1 MSEKGRGGV
10 VIISGP
16 SGAGKSTIVRR
27 LLAECSLPLVRSVSA
42 TTRAPR
48 PGEVDGNDYHFLS
61 DERFQ
66 ELRRQDALLE
76 CKEVFRQGFWYGT
89 LRGEVSSGLSAGK
102 WVVLE
107 IDVEGM
113 QAVVEQFPQA
123 VTIFLRPS
131 TPEELERRLR
141 GRGTESEEAI
151 RRRLEV
157 ARRELA
163 FADQYRHQ
171 VMNDSADEAVA
182 EICEILRSRG
192 E

>member
-1 MSEKGRGGV
+1 
-10 VIISGP
+10 
-16 SGAGKSTIVRR
+16 
-27 LLAECSLPLVRSVSA
+27 
-42 TTRAPR
+42 
-48 PGEVDGNDYHFLS
+48 VDGRDYRFLS

-89 LRGEVSSGLSAGK
+89 LREEVSSGLSAGK

-113 QAVVEQFPQA
+113 QAVVEQHPDA

-131 TPEELERRLR
+131 TLDELERRLR

-157 ARRELA
+157 ARRELD
-163 FADQYRHQ
+163 FADRYRHQ
-171 VMNDSADEAVA
+171 VINDSADQAVA
-182 EICEILRSRG
+182 EICEILRSQG